1 MAKTNKSM
9 MERIKDTGFVAELW
23 QQVRLV
29 FYLIKDRDVPLYLK
43 LLPLLAVAYTLF
55 PLDIITDFIPGLGQ
69 LDDLMILTIGAKIFI
84 EMVPAE
90 IVARYTE
97 LMRAEKSATI
107 IEGETAD
114 KTEE

>member
-23 QQVRLV
+23 QQIRLV
-29 FYLIKDRDVPLYLK
+29 YYLIKDREVPIYLK
-43 LLPLLAVAYTLF
+43 VLPLLAVAYTLF

-90 IVARYTE
+90 IVARYTDM
-97 LMRAEKSATI
+97 MRGEKVATI
-107 IEGETAD
+107 IEGQ
-114 KTEE
+114 TEKAEE

>member
-1 MAKTNKSM
+1 

-23 QQVRLV
+23 QQIRLV
-29 FYLIKDRDVPLYLK
+29 FYLMKDREVPLYLK

-69 LDDLMILTIGAKIFI
+69 LDDLMILTIGAKVFI

-90 IVARYTE
+90 IVSRYTE
-97 LMRAEKSATI
+97 LMRGDQGVTI
-107 IEGETAD
+107 IEGQTE